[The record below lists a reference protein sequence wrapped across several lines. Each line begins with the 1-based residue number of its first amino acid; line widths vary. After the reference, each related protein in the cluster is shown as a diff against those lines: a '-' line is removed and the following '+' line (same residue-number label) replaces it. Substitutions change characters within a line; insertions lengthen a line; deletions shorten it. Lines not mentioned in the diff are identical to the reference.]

1 MFNVPNCTK
10 TLLAAALLLGATACS
25 GNHDREEAASALVTN
40 ARAMVET
47 QNYDSAMVLLDT
59 LDVKYRD
66 CIAQRKEGTVVRL
79 TALGALTR
87 DSLVSAEIQMRANK
101 EVLDELTPQFK
112 KIDIAGTDGY
122 FVDKDAYTGKEMNS
136 TGIQAR
142 VDDEGYLFIV
152 VNLSGR
158 RIGMNALS
166 YDGVTTPSAESVAI
180 EGSEIMSLSQEK
192 TAELLD
198 RVLAS
203 SAPVKITVVGSKG
216 NATVTLNAAQLK
228 SLATTRRYAS
238 ALQTNR
244 RLSINLEKL
253 ERQLAKVSDN
263 LANQIP
269 TIEADDQP

>member
-1 MFNVPNCTK
+1 MSNVHNFAK
-10 TLLAAALLLGATACS
+10 TLLLASLLVCVAACSDNHAREAAAT
-25 GNHDREEAASALVTN
+25 ALVSD
-40 ARAMVET
+40 ARAQVEA

-87 DSLVSAEIQMRANK
+87 DSLVSAEMQMRANK

-112 KIDIAGTDGY
+112 KIDIAGTEGY
-122 FVDKDAYTGKEMNS
+122 FVDKETYTGKEMNT
-136 TGIQAR
+136 TGLQAR

-166 YDGVTTPSAESVAI
+166 YDGVTTPTAESVAI

-192 TAELLD
+192 TVELLD

-203 SAPVKITVVGSKG
+203 PAPVMITIVGSKG
-216 NATVTLNAAQLK
+216 NATVTLNAAQLT
-228 SLATTRRYAS
+228 SLATTRRYAG